1 MKSYR
6 DLWLWLGAALLTA
19 SAGLLAIALAY
30 FAKVQKY
37 SLFTSWWMLAAVVV
51 FLLAFACFLGAIK
64 GVAFPPWEEA
74 GFPKIKVDIYGAMQ
88 VSIPRIA
95 MGKPGEPFSIWFYS
109 VRITSF
115 EKEQNAS
122 LIIRPFFGL
131 APGPGPFAEAAGS
144 YANLEQLIKFHN
156 LYPDNFIAKNPLPE
170 TILLSPAT
178 SATGDLIYMV
188 ATFEWM
194 KLAEPRQVRLV
205 IEDLVSG
212 KAMEKVLGQDL
223 TMFTTKDMSP
233 AKPGIR
239 MREQDQ
245 GEETSGSPETDKAA
259 ERTTEASSSDSSESH
274 IPS

>member
-30 FAKVQKY
+30 FTKVQRY
-37 SLFTSWWMLAAVVV
+37 SLFTSWWTLAAVIV

-64 GVAFPPWEEA
+64 GVAFPPWEETS
-74 GFPKIKVDIYGAMQ
+74 FPKIKADIYGAMQ
-88 VSIPRIA
+88 VSIPRTA
-95 MGKPGEPFSIWFYS
+95 MGALVEPFLIWFYS
-109 VRITSF
+109 VRITSL

-122 LIIRPFFGL
+122 LIIRPFYGL
-131 APGPGPFAEAAGS
+131 APGPGPFAEVAGCH
-144 YANLEQLIKFHN
+144 ANLEQLIKFYN
-156 LYPDNFIAKNPLPE
+156 LYPDNFIAQNPLPE

-188 ATFEWM
+188 TTLEWM

-205 IEDLVSG
+205 IQDLVSG
-212 KAMEKVLGQDL
+212 KAMEKLLEQDL
-223 TMFTTKDMSP
+223 TMFSTKDMSP
-233 AKPGIR
+233 AKPSIR

-245 GEETSGSPETDKAA
+245 GGGASGSPETDEAA
-259 ERTTEASSSDSSESH
+259 ASTTEVPSSESSESH
-274 IPS
+274 LRG